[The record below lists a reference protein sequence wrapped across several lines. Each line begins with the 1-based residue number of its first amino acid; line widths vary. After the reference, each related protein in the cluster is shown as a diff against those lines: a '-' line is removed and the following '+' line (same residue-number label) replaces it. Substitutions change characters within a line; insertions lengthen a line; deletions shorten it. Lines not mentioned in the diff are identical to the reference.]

1 MLEPGTQGLL
11 LIDEALEA
19 AGRPRAV
26 VHDWVSAVSLVFFRE
41 ERIVHWTD
49 FEYALTT
56 ALSERDSIALTEIV
70 RCSGLSR
77 STVLAK
83 LRRMIDA
90 GLIERMEPLH
100 SPRQRYRLSS

>member
-1 MLEPGTQGLL
+1 
-11 LIDEALEA
+11 
-19 AGRPRAV
+19 
-26 VHDWVSAVSLVFFRE
+26 
-41 ERIVHWTD
+41 
-49 FEYALTT
+49 
-56 ALSERDSIALTEIV
+56 V